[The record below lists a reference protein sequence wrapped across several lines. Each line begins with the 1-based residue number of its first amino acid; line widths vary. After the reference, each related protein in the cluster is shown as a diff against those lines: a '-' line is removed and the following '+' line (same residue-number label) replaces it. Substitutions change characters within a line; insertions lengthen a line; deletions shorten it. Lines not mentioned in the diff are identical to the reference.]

1 MEEKKGVK
9 MFLLYLGW
17 LLVVPLLMLWHQK
30 TKLEVKVQQAM
41 KEAEEGKEFL
51 KEVQSLTEE
60 ITRLKV
66 RESEIETML
75 KAQEKAYEEKLQFL
89 GETKEKFGEAFKA
102 LSFEVMEKMQ
112 EKSDKEIGKKEEELL
127 KKMQPVRESLLKLD
141 EGMRLIEKERKGEQA
156 AMKEQI
162 QAMLN
167 SEKELRN
174 ETLNL
179 VNALR
184 KPDVRG
190 MWGELQLKRVVELA
204 GMINYC
210 DFFEQ
215 NVIQEGDTRVR
226 PDLIVKLPGDK
237 QVIVDAKVPFQA
249 FLEANQ
255 TEDPE
260 VKLEKL
266 KDHARHVR
274 NHVSQLSKKSYWR
287 HFQPSPEFVVLFL
300 PAEIFFQAAL
310 QQDPSLIEMSAEQG
324 VIIATPTTMIG
335 LLRAIAHG
343 WKQDV
348 FSKNAMQI
356 SEIGH
361 ELYRRLNDMNKH
373 WLQMGKSLTS
383 AVDHYN
389 KALGSFERRVLVS
402 ARRFKELGAGDNEVE
417 LLPLPLI
424 DATTR
429 TPEPAADE
437 TI

>member
-1 MEEKKGVK
+1 
-9 MFLLYLGW
+9 
-17 LLVVPLLMLWHQK
+17 MLWQQK
-30 TKLEVKVQQAM
+30 TKLEVKAELAE
-41 KEAEEGKEFL
+41 KEAEENKQFL
-51 KEVQSLTEE
+51 VEARSLAEE

-75 KAQEKAYEEKLQFL
+75 KVQEKSYEERLKFL
-89 GETKEKFGEAFKA
+89 GETKEKFEQAFKS
-102 LSFEVMEKMQ
+102 LSLEMMEKLH
-112 EKSDKEIGKKEEELL
+112 EKSEKEMGKKEEDLL
-127 KKMQPVRESLLKLD
+127 KKIQPVRESLLKLD
-141 EGMRLIEKERKGEQA
+141 EGMRLIEKERKGEQVA
-156 AMKEQI
+156 IKEQI

-210 DFFEQ
+210 DFYEQ
-215 NVIQEGDTRVR
+215 NVTQESDMRLR
-226 PDLIVKLPGDK
+226 PDLIVRLPGDK

-255 TEDPE
+255 TEDPDL
-260 VKLEKL
+260 KLEKL

-274 NHVSQLSKKSYWR
+274 THVNQLSKKSYWR

-310 QQDPSLIEMSAEQG
+310 QQDPSLIEISAEQG

-373 WLQMGKSLTS
+373 WIQMGRSLTS
-383 AVDHYN
+383 AVDNYN

-402 ARRFKELGAGDNEVE
+402 ARRFKELGAGDKEVE

-424 DATTR
+424 DITARNPDTVVEDKAT
-429 TPEPAADE
+429 
-437 TI
+437 